1 MIPNFAYEKVTTFI
15 QMNREEAQKL
25 FDCAVKVPKDGV
37 IVEIGTFKGGSA
49 IIMAEATE
57 AIVYTIDIENQ
68 ATENIKDYS
77 NIKFI
82 HGDSEEV
89 SKTWDKEIDMI
100 FIDGSHFYADVRRDI
115 TNWLPKLKE
124 RGIVCFHDYGS
135 HVDVT
140 TAVNEALIQRIGM
153 PNNSLLTIIK

>member
-77 NIKFI
+77 NI
-82 HGDSEEV
+82 
-89 SKTWDKEIDMI
+89 
-100 FIDGSHFYADVRRDI
+100 
-115 TNWLPKLKE
+115 
-124 RGIVCFHDYGS
+124 
-135 HVDVT
+135 
-140 TAVNEALIQRIGM
+140 
-153 PNNSLLTIIK
+153 